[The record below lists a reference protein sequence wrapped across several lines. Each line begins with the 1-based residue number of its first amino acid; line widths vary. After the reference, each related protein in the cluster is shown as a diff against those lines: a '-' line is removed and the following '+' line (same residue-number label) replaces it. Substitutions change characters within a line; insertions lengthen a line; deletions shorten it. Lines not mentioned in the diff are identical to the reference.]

1 MAPFK
6 AQRTLLIPIL
16 IIIGVFLISWWA
28 RTTIDQT
35 MDLLSRLTVIEG
47 FFSITHVH
55 NPGAAFGIFSKL
67 DPSYRFPL
75 LLCISFIALLFI
87 GYLLIKNSEGDW
99 AIKLGLSLLAGGALG
114 NLYERIIYGEVV
126 DYFDFYLGNYHW
138 PAFNMAD
145 VFISTGIGFI
155 LLYTFFERGR

>member
-1 MAPFK
+1 MAPLK
-6 AQRTLLIPIL
+6 AERTLLIPIL
-16 IIIGVFLISWWA
+16 IIIGVFLVTWWA
-28 RTTIDQT
+28 RTIDEG
-35 MDLLSRLTVIEG
+35 MDLISRLNVIEG

-67 DPSYRFPL
+67 DASYRLPIIL
-75 LLCISFIALLFI
+75 GTSFVALLFI
-87 GYLLIKNSEGDW
+87 GYLLIKNREGRW
-99 AIKLGLSLLAGGALG
+99 AIKLGLSLVAGGALG
-114 NLYERIIYGEVV
+114 NLYERLIYGEVV